1 MKIHLVQEPIQKPTE
16 RRPTA
21 FNINYL
27 TTETYLDQRF
37 KERSSSPHA
46 LQLLRSRQSLDS
58 SASDGNLIHRLPL
71 PLPQQQKLVQPV
83 RNEVKYYIQRITNV

>member
-1 MKIHLVQEPIQKPTE
+1 MHLIQEPIQKPTE

-58 SASDGNLIHRLPL
+58 SASDGNLIHRPSY
-71 PLPQQQKLVQPV
+71 PQQQPKLVQPV
-83 RNEVKYYIQRITNV
+83 RHEVKYYIQRITNV